1 MQSLKQQ
8 LNQAQNLL
16 KTKET
21 KLNDLELKLKSF
33 NKIKSLATLEEE
45 RDQLLDDI
53 RFANEKLRTFQAQE
67 AQAKVF

>member
-16 KTKET
+16 KNKET
-21 KLNDLELKLKSF
+21 QLNDLELKLKSY
-33 NKIKSLATLEEE
+33 NKIKSLTTLEEE

-67 AQAKVF
+67 AQAKVL